1 MDFNFSEEQIQLAD
15 AVGRWVEKAYPFER
29 RLEISRNGG
38 FSEEAYQS
46 LAELGLCGLLT
57 SDAYDG
63 MDQGPVEAMVVM
75 EQLGAGLVIEPI
87 AQTWIASALIQAF
100 GSETLKSDWLP
111 SLAGGT
117 QRIAVALNERA
128 GRYRWQVCETHANND
143 QLTGHKHVVLG
154 GADANAY
161 LVSAMHNG
169 QLALY
174 LVANGAAGLR
184 AEPYATQDGG
194 RAVDL
199 YLKDTPAML
208 VTADGLTAGA
218 AAEAMGIAWLCAEGV
233 GIMERMLAITVDY
246 MNTRQQFG
254 KTIASFQALRHRVAD
269 VQMALELARSMSYY
283 ATLKLNAVPEERD
296 QAMARAKV
304 QLGQSM
310 RLVGQACIQLHGGIG
325 VTDEVAISHYFKRLT
340 QMEMQC
346 GDTLH
351 HLGRVSDQMQATAGV
366 FA

>member
-1 MDFNFSEEQIQLAD
+1 
-15 AVGRWVEKAYPFER
+15 
-29 RLEISRNGG
+29 
-38 FSEEAYQS
+38 
-46 LAELGLCGLLT
+46 
-57 SDAYDG
+57 
-63 MDQGPVEAMVVM
+63 
-75 EQLGAGLVIEPI
+75 
-87 AQTWIASALIQAF
+87 
-100 GSETLKSDWLP
+100 
-111 SLAGGT
+111 
-117 QRIAVALNERA
+117 
-128 GRYRWQVCETHANND
+128 
-143 QLTGHKHVVLG
+143 VLG

-161 LVSAMHNG
+161 LVSAMHDG

-174 LVANGAAGLR
+174 LVASDAAGMR
-184 AEPYATQDGG
+184 AEPYSTQDGG

-199 YLKDTPAML
+199 YLKDTPAL
-208 VTADGLTAGA
+208 LITADGLTAGA

-269 VQMALELARSMSYY
+269 VKMALELARSMSYY

-296 QAMARAKV
+296 RAMARAKV

>member
-57 SDAYDG
+57 SDTYDG

-100 GSETLKSDWLP
+100 GSEALKSDWLP

-154 GADANAY
+154 GAD
-161 LVSAMHNG
+161 
-169 QLALY
+169 
-174 LVANGAAGLR
+174 
-184 AEPYATQDGG
+184 
-194 RAVDL
+194 
-199 YLKDTPAML
+199 
-208 VTADGLTAGA
+208 
-218 AAEAMGIAWLCAEGV
+218 
-233 GIMERMLAITVDY
+233 
-246 MNTRQQFG
+246 
-254 KTIASFQALRHRVAD
+254 
-269 VQMALELARSMSYY
+269 
-283 ATLKLNAVPEERD
+283 
-296 QAMARAKV
+296 
-304 QLGQSM
+304 
-310 RLVGQACIQLHGGIG
+310 
-325 VTDEVAISHYFKRLT
+325 
-340 QMEMQC
+340 
-346 GDTLH
+346 
-351 HLGRVSDQMQATAGV
+351 
-366 FA
+366 

>member
-57 SDAYDG
+57 SDTYDG

-174 LVANGAAGLR
+174 LVVNGAAGMR

-199 YLKDTPAML
+199 YLKDTPALL

-269 VQMALELARSMSYY
+269 VKMALELARSMSYY

-296 QAMARAKV
+296 RAMARAKV